1 MKKPRNIHSENFKFL
16 DATGKMSKKNCMLD
30 FVVNINLVPNVQTE
44 TQQP

>member
-1 MKKPRNIHSENFKFL
+1 MKKPRKFDLENFKFFE
-16 DATGKMSKKNCMLD
+16 ATGKMSKKNCMLD